1 MTLSV
6 GLGRIINDPK
16 ATILTRKA
24 LGALSN
30 PALLVTDK
38 GLTIDNSGRLVL
50 RLAPGEGLVEDSNG
64 LAVKLAPN
72 GGITVDTNGLAVVL
86 DAFDALTCN
95 SLIVNTTA
103 TVGTLEAGAV
113 VSSGNVSGVDATF
126 SGSASLGSATVTG
139 ALTAGSAA
147 ISGTLTAG
155 TFNPSSLNVSGALT
169 AGSAV
174 VSGAIIA
181 SSVTSGS
188 VNSATG
194 TILALSSTTG
204 TISFFNATSAT
215 VSGLVSAGSVRVSG
229 GTTMGRLL
237 SFLHTVTVPITMGPH
252 EFSVSCPGAVV
263 QDAVV
268 VTLVADDFW
277 SGRINAWSG
286 SCRNSNDVAEI
297 RVMCDGGGSTTVT
310 FRVVIMGF

>member
-50 RLAPGEGLVEDSNG
+50 RLASDAGLSEDSNG

-72 GGITVDTNGLAVVL
+72 GGITVDSNGLSVAVGSE
-86 DAFDALTCN
+86 FDVLTCN
-95 SLIVNTTA
+95 SLIVNTVA
-103 TVGTLEAGAV
+103 TVGTLNAGDV
-113 VSSGNVSGVDATF
+113 ESSGNVSGVNAIF
-126 SGSASLGSATVTG
+126 SGGAAVTGVLSAGSASITG
-139 ALTAGSAA
+139 ALTAGSF
-147 ISGTLTAG
+147 S
-155 TFNPSSLNVSGALT
+155 PSSLSVSGALT

-181 SSVTSGS
+181 SSVTAGS

-237 SFLHTVTVPITMGPH
+237 SFLHTVTVPVTIGPH
-252 EFSVSCPGAVV
+252 KFVVSCPGAVN

-268 VTLVADDFW
+268 VTLVAEDFF
-277 SGRINAWSG
+277 SGRINSWSG
-286 SCRNSNDVAEI
+286 SCFGNDIAEI
-297 RVMCDGGGSTTVT
+297 CVMCDGGGSTTVT